1 MSLLNF
7 SDSGQKPA
15 GRRKPLRA
23 ILGIGALVGAVT
35 LGSTLAASIN
45 LNDSGPVE
53 FGQGIAQTVACSGN
67 DSIIVTPTSSFIN
80 ADGAGAYYF
89 TSVTLSSIP
98 SGCIGV
104 DFTIAAYDNSGNI
117 MRLASS
123 FCSLVGEKPVVN
135 FNGSNSAPTDESINE
150 MFSEVTD
157 ADSSSFTLSWIDGLP
172 NGCSSAASAEDV
184 YRITIESSGTTQEVD
199 LTGWSDITWTE
210 TNSSGPFVYANSLT
224 NGQPSW
230 IDEVN
235 ADFGALSFGFTSNG
249 MHITGD
255 ADDEDLQDS
264 EEYPYVTDFDIP
276 QNQKVTVQFS
286 FFHNEQCADHG
297 VILFNSITT
306 PRWSWGNNATGLVG
320 QWDCG
325 QPQIGGYANSIM
337 GAEGILN
344 IGQAYI
350 GIFTYD
356 PTLSTNNL
364 TLVTKELDGDVI
376 DTISLTTQLSPG
388 AYRIG
393 FSADQDSGATNSYFK
408 NLIITLG

>member
-23 ILGIGALVGAVT
+23 ILGLGALVGAIA
-35 LGSTLAASIN
+35 LGSTFAASIN

-98 SGCIGV
+98 SECIGA

-123 FCSLVGEKPVVN
+123 FCSDVGEKPVVN
-135 FNGSNSAPTDESINE
+135 FNGSNSAPTDDSYNE

-172 NGCSSAASAEDV
+172 NGCRSVATAEDV
-184 YRITIESSGTTQEVD
+184 YRITIESSGTSEEVD
-199 LTGWSDITWTE
+199 LTNWSDISWTE
-210 TNSSGPFVYANSLT
+210 TDSAGPTVYANSLT
-224 NGQPSW
+224 NGRPSW
-230 IDEVN
+230 IN
-235 ADFGALSFGFTSNG
+235 ALNAGSSPLSFNFTSNG

-255 ADDEDLQDS
+255 ADDDFLDGVEF
-264 EEYPYVTDFDIP
+264 PYVTDFGIP
-276 QNQKVTVQFS
+276 DNQKVTVQFS
-286 FFHNEQCADHG
+286 FLHNEECADHG
-297 VILFNSITT
+297 VILFNQITI
-306 PRWSWGNNATGLVG
+306 PRWSWGSNATGLVG

-337 GAEGILN
+337 GGEDILN

-388 AYRIG
+388 AYLIG
-393 FSADQDSGATNSYFK
+393 FSADQDDGQTNSYFK

>member
-1 MSLLNF
+1 MSLLDF

-23 ILGIGALVGAVT
+23 ILGIGAVVGAIA

-45 LNDSGPVE
+45 LNNSGPVE
-53 FGQGIAQTVACSGN
+53 FGQGIAQTTSCSGN
-67 DSIIVTPTSSFIN
+67 DSIIVTPTSSFLN

-89 TSVTLSSIP
+89 TSITLSSIP
-98 SGCIGV
+98 SDCIGA

-117 MRLASS
+117 MRLASDS
-123 FCSLVGEKPVVN
+123 CGDIGEKPVVN
-135 FNGSNSAPTDESINE
+135 FNGSNSLPTNESYND
-150 MFSEVTD
+150 MFSEITD
-157 ADSSSFTLSWIDGLP
+157 ANSTSFTLTWVGM
-172 NGCSSAASAEDV
+172 GCTTNASAEDV

-199 LTGWSDITWTE
+199 LTGWSDITWAE
-210 TNSSGPFVYANSLT
+210 SNSSGPPVYANSLT
-224 NGQPSW
+224 NGRPSW

-235 ADFGALSFGFTSNG
+235 ANFGTLSFSFTSNG

-255 ADDEDLQDS
+255 ANGDLYGK
-264 EEYPYVTDFDIP
+264 EFPYVTNFDIP
-276 QNQKVTVQFS
+276 ENQKVTVQFS
-286 FFHNEQCADHG
+286 FFYNDRCADHG

-306 PRWSWGNNATGLVG
+306 PRWSWGSNATGLVG

-325 QPQIGGYANSIM
+325 SPQIGGYANSII
-337 GAEGILN
+337 GTEDILN

-356 PTLSTNNL
+356 PTLPANNL
-364 TLVTKELDGDVI
+364 TLVTKELDGDII
-376 DTISLTTQLSPG
+376 DTISLTSQLSPG